1 MWSVGVWPAYNILVT
16 AMAVTEPYIQFD
28 RMDKSQTT
36 LENSPKTDETSENNN
51 QTDDKGK
58 GKVLE
63 NGDATV
69 MTLFLPFF

>member
-36 LENSPKTDETSENNN
+36 FENSPKTDETSENNN

-69 MTLFLPFF
+69 TTLFLPFF

>member
-36 LENSPKTDETSENNN
+36 FENSPKTDETSENNN
-51 QTDDKGK
+51 QIDDKAK
-58 GKVLE
+58 DKALE
-63 NGDATV
+63 NGNATV
-69 MTLFLPFF
+69 MTLFLSFF

>member
-28 RMDKSQTT
+28 RKDKLQTT

>member
-36 LENSPKTDETSENNN
+36 FENSPKTDEILENNN
-51 QTDDKGK
+51 QTDDKAK
-58 GKVLE
+58 DKALE
-63 NGDATV
+63 NGNATV
-69 MTLFLPFF
+69 MTLFLSFF